1 MNFSKQKNGYCEKE
15 VDEYISSANLK
26 YERELAQKDKEI
38 SSLKQDVDAA
48 KAKENSVALAL
59 TAAIDKAKDIE
70 ESSQKIYKLKL
81 EQLSMLYAKWEILL
95 SEMIKKAPDVV
106 EVTNIKE
113 DMENL
118 KTSIKSA
125 LKDDFNIE
133 LITKTPTTDPIR
145 HLLNKLMGTKLEGT
159 TTKHSPV
166 VKTIQRK
173 NVSSS
178 QKTDLE
184 KLDEKTKIKPISSL
198 TLEQGEGY
206 ENLVDKFLN
215 SDDKVPDTF
224 AKILSVPDYT
234 KNQGAFDLN
243 EAINPK
249 EDLEEI
255 MKSFDFYN
263 ENN

>member
-1 MNFSKQKNGYCEKE
+1 MNFSKQKNGYCERE
-15 VDEYISSANLK
+15 VDEYISSATLK
-26 YERELAQKDKEI
+26 FEREIDAKNTEI
-38 SSLKQDVDAA
+38 SLLKKEVEDAR
-48 KAKENSVALAL
+48 AKENSVALAL
-59 TAAIDKAKDIE
+59 TAAIDKAKEIE
-70 ESSQKIYKLKL
+70 ESSQEIYKLKL
-81 EQLSMLYAKWEILL
+81 EQLSMLYAKWEIML
-95 SEMIKKAPDVV
+95 SEMLKKNPDVV
-106 EVTNIKE
+106 EVSNIKE

-145 HLLNKLMGTKLEGT
+145 HLLNKLMGTKLDGAS
-159 TTKHSPV
+159 KKSSQ

-173 NVSSS
+173 TPTNS

-184 KLDEKTKIKPISSL
+184 KLEEKTKIKPISNM
-198 TLEQGEGY
+198 TLEKDEGY

-224 AKILSVPDYT
+224 AKILSVPDYSKT
-234 KNQGAFDLN
+234 QGAFDLN

-255 MKSFDFYN
+255 MKSFDFYGG
-263 ENN
+263 NN

>member
-15 VDEYISSANLK
+15 VDEYISLANLK
-26 YERELAQKDKEI
+26 FERELAQKDKEI
-38 SSLKQDVDAA
+38 SSLKQDVEAA

-145 HLLNKLMGTKLEGT
+145 HLLNKLMGTKLEGAA
-159 TTKHSPV
+159 KHSPV
-166 VKTIQRK
+166 VKTIQRN

-178 QKTDLE
+178 QKTELE

-198 TLEQGEGY
+198 TLEQGEEY
-206 ENLVDKFLN
+206 ENLVDKFLD
-215 SDDKVPDTF
+215 SDEKVPDTF
-224 AKILSVPDYT
+224 ARILNVPDYA